1 MKPWYHFPRGGTKVM
16 REHWWLTDVVMLIFL
31 LRVGGVGGPIEG
43 VGGPWGCGEPP
54 MLGSRGP
61 VCAGASARACAKQHV
76 DGMEL
81 VRGTLLARAA
91 EALAMD
97 QGDV

>member
-1 MKPWYHFPRGGTKVM
+1 M
-16 REHWWLTDVVMLIFL
+16 
-31 LRVGGVGGPIEG
+31 
-43 VGGPWGCGEPP
+43 WGK
-54 MLGSRGP
+54 LGASDMGMCSA
-61 VCAGASARACAKQHV
+61 CAGASARACAKQHV

-91 EALAMD
+91 EALAVD